1 MKVSRWLTRRRR
13 CEQTGAPGLHQ
24 RFVLHP
30 TCLSEANI
38 TLFVRLSAP
47 VPCAAALLDRSSWGD
62 HFLPV
67 SDHFLGRWMSVGVV
81 GAREEERARPRL
93 PVEQL
98 AIWTFLRDC
107 ATTFSQY
114 RADMSISVTSLLSRT
129 YSRTLQASRHG
140 RGLSTRRISGRL
152 TTGDSSARSPAV
164 DARLADAEGSR
175 L

>member
-1 MKVSRWLTRRRR
+1 MSSWR
-13 CEQTGAPGLHQ
+13 Q
-24 RFVLHP
+24 RQQA
-30 TCLSEANI
+30 EMA
-38 TLFVRLSAP
+38 
-47 VPCAAALLDRSSWGD
+47 CAARNYTPRTFPEARRD
-62 HFLPV
+62 FLWSACVDELFSPLPAPLHDDV
-67 SDHFLGRWMSVGVV
+67 RDGV

-98 AIWTFLRDC
+98 ATWTFLRDC
-107 ATTFSQY
+107 ATTCSQY
-114 RADMSISVTSLLSRT
+114 RADNMSVSVTSIPSRT

-140 RGLSTRRISGRL
+140 RGLSTRRTSGRL

>member
-1 MKVSRWLTRRRR
+1 MACAGQNYTPLTFPEARRDFLWSA
-13 CEQTGAPGLHQ
+13 CVDELFSPLPAPLHDD
-24 RFVLHP
+24 
-30 TCLSEANI
+30 
-38 TLFVRLSAP
+38 VR
-47 VPCAAALLDRSSWGD
+47 DG
-62 HFLPV
+62 
-67 SDHFLGRWMSVGVV
+67 V
-81 GAREEERARPRL
+81 GAREEERARTRL

-140 RGLSTRRISGRL
+140 RGLSTRRTSGRL